1 MEFEYQ
7 ELAPSRR
14 RAACN
19 FKAED
24 HTRAGYSDIM
34 MNRGRLRRA
43 RVVESIKGTTVGSTR
58 RCSLRE
64 CHHRRGVLVR
74 H

>member
-19 FKAED
+19 LKAED
-24 HTRAGYSDIM
+24 QTRAGYSDIM

-43 RVVESIKGTTVGSTR
+43 RVVESR
-58 RCSLRE
+58 
-64 CHHRRGVLVR
+64 VLVLVQCSSESIQAD
-74 H
+74 